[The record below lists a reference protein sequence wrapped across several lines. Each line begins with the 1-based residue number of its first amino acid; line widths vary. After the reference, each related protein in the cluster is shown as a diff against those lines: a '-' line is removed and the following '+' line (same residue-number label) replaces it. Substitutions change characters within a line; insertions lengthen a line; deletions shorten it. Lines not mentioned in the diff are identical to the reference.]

1 MNHREICRKWA
12 KGSTKTLKG
21 YAIFTNGEGRIY
33 SWGHHYIMGQTY
45 KGDSVALINST
56 GYSASTAKHTSYATR
71 AAARAGLRIFMVPVP
86 DQPSDPRNYLT
97 LEARITETRE
107 RIKRARTNKAFY
119 EKCLEE
125 HIKDYA
131 DYKELFPLN

>member
-12 KGSTKTLKG
+12 KGSTRTLKG

-45 KGDSVALINST
+45 FGANVALINST
-56 GYSASTAKHTSYATR
+56 GYSSSTAKHTSYAIS
-71 AAARAGLRIFMVPVP
+71 AAVSAGLRIFKVPHP
-86 DQPSDPRNYLT
+86 EQANHPLNYLT
-97 LEARITETRE
+97 LEADINEARE
-107 RIKRARTNKAFY
+107 KVKRARSMRPFWERRIETAT
-119 EKCLEE
+119 
-125 HIKDYA
+125 KDYA